1 MLCMA
6 WIRQVAGMNNIFSE
20 VYGTYYNIVAKILGQ
35 AVSGGLTM
43 EQLKR
48 IVYKEGYE
56 ESALELL
63 PALQDENWHFLTKEL
78 KTPLKHRPT
87 MPLTL
92 LQKRW
97 IKAMLLDERVRLFFT
112 DAELAEE
119 EKALQEVEPLY
130 RPEQFVFFDRFVD
143 GDDYKSARYREN
155 FRQILQAIKEHAAI
169 DASYRTNKD
178 NVIVWTDLVPM
189 ALEYS
194 AKDDKFRLQGMAGSR
209 HVTLNLGKV
218 ITVELGEAV
227 GKEPPQIAAPQEKL
241 VLELVD
247 ERHTMMRA
255 LMHFSDLAKETE
267 KLDDTHYLLTVFYDK
282 NDETEM
288 VYRVLSFGPTMKVRE
303 PECFV
308 ELLKERLQEQLGI
321 RSSNKRGLASILT

>member
-1 MLCMA
+1 MSD
-6 WIRQVAGMNNIFSE
+6 IFSE
-20 VYGTYYNIVAKILGQ
+20 VYGTYYNIVADILGK
-35 AVSGGLTM
+35 AASDGLTL

-48 IVYKEGYE
+48 IVYKDGYE

-63 PALQDENWHFLTKEL
+63 PALTDERWLLLTKEI
-78 KTPLKHRPT
+78 KTPLIHKPS

-92 LQKRW
+92 LQKKW
-97 IKAMLLDERVRLFFT
+97 LKALLLDERVRLFFT
-112 DAELAEE
+112 DDELANE
-119 EKALQEVEPLY
+119 EKALEDVEPLY

-143 GDDYKSARYREN
+143 GDDYKSVRYREN
-155 FRQILQAIKEHAAI
+155 FRQILQAVKDHLAI

-178 NVIVWTDLVPM
+178 NVIVWTNLVPIT
-189 ALEYS
+189 LEYS

-209 HVTLNLGKV
+209 HVTLNLGKI
-218 ITVELGEAV
+218 ITVELGEPLAEELPLV
-227 GKEPPQIAAPQEKL
+227 SVSQEKL

-267 KLDDTHYLLTVFYDK
+267 KLDDTHYLLTVYYDK

>member
-1 MLCMA
+1 MSD
-6 WIRQVAGMNNIFSE
+6 IFSE
-20 VYGTYYNIVAKILGQ
+20 VYGTYYNIVADILGK
-35 AVSGGLTM
+35 ATRDGLTL

-48 IVYKEGYE
+48 IVYKDGYE

-63 PALQDENWHFLTKEL
+63 PALTDERWLLLTKEI
-78 KTPLKHRPT
+78 KTPLIHKPS

-92 LQKRW
+92 LQKKW
-97 IKAMLLDERVRLFFT
+97 LKALLLDERVRLFFT
-112 DAELAEE
+112 DDELANE
-119 EKALQEVEPLY
+119 EKALEDVEPLY
-130 RPEQFVFFDRFVD
+130 RPELFVFFDRFVD
-143 GDDYKSARYREN
+143 GDDYKSVRYREN
-155 FRQILQAIKEHAAI
+155 FRQILQAVKDHLAI

-178 NVIVWTDLVPM
+178 NVIVWTNLVPIT
-189 ALEYS
+189 LEYS

-209 HVTLNLGKV
+209 HVTLNLGKI
-218 ITVELGEAV
+218 ITVELGEPLAEELPLV
-227 GKEPPQIAAPQEKL
+227 SVSQEKL

-267 KLDDTHYLLTVFYDK
+267 KLDDTHYLLTVYYDK

-308 ELLKERLQEQLGI
+308 ELLKERLKEQMQ
-321 RSSNKRGLASILT
+321 AAQ

>member
-1 MLCMA
+1 MSD
-6 WIRQVAGMNNIFSE
+6 IFSE
-20 VYGTYYNIVAKILGQ
+20 VYGTYYNIVADILGK
-35 AVSGGLTM
+35 AASDGLTL

-56 ESALELL
+56 ESGLELL
-63 PALQDENWHFLTKEL
+63 PALTDERWTLLNKEL
-78 KTPLKHRPT
+78 KTPLKNKPS

-92 LQKRW
+92 LQKQW
-97 IKAMLLDERVRLFFT
+97 LKAVLLDERVRLFFT
-112 DAELAEE
+112 DEELANE
-119 EKALQEVEPLY
+119 EKALEDVEPLY

-143 GDDYKSARYREN
+143 GDDYKSVRYREN
-155 FRQILQAIKEHAAI
+155 FRQILQAVKDHLAI

-178 NVIVWTDLVPM
+178 NVIVWTNLVPIT
-189 ALEYS
+189 LEYS

-209 HVTLNLGKV
+209 HVTLNLGKI
-218 ITVELGEAV
+218 ITVELGEPLAEELPLV
-227 GKEPPQIAAPQEKL
+227 SVSQEKL

-308 ELLKERLQEQLGI
+308 ELLKERLKEQLRI
-321 RSSNKRGLASILT
+321 RSTN

>member
-1 MLCMA
+1 MSD
-6 WIRQVAGMNNIFSE
+6 IFSE
-20 VYGTYYNIVAKILGQ
+20 VYGTYYNIVADILGK
-35 AVSGGLTM
+35 AASDGLTL

-48 IVYKEGYE
+48 VVYKEGYE
-56 ESALELL
+56 ESGLELL
-63 PALQDENWHFLTKEL
+63 PALTDEKWLLLTKEI
-78 KTPLKHRPT
+78 KTPLRHKPS

-92 LQKRW
+92 LQKQW
-97 IKAMLLDERVRLFFT
+97 LKAVLLDERVRLFFT
-112 DAELAEE
+112 DDELANE
-119 EKALQEVEPLY
+119 EKALEDVEPLY

-143 GDDYKSARYREN
+143 GDAYKSARYREN
-155 FRQILQAIKEHAAI
+155 FRQILQAIKDHTAI

-178 NVIVWTDLVPM
+178 NVIVWTNLVPIT
-189 ALEYS
+189 LEYS

-209 HVTLNLGKV
+209 HVTLNLGKI
-218 ITVELGEAV
+218 ITVELGEPLE
-227 GKEPPQIAAPQEKL
+227 KELPLISASQEKL

-282 NDETEM
+282 SDETEM

-308 ELLKERLQEQLGI
+308 ELLKERLKEQMQ
-321 RSSNKRGLASILT
+321 AAQ

>member
-1 MLCMA
+1 MSD
-6 WIRQVAGMNNIFSE
+6 IFSE

-35 AVSGGLTM
+35 AVSGGLTL
-43 EQLKR
+43 EQLQR

-56 ESALELL
+56 ESALEFL
-63 PALQDENWHFLTKEL
+63 PALQDGSWLLLTKDF
-78 KTPLKHRPT
+78 KTPLKHKPT

-97 IKAMLLDERVRLFFT
+97 LKALLLDERVRLFFT

-143 GDDYKSARYREN
+143 GDDYKNTRYREN
-155 FRQILQAIKEHAAI
+155 FQQIMQAIKQRVAI

-178 NVIVWTDLVPM
+178 NVIVWTNLVPM
-189 ALEYS
+189 TLEYS
-194 AKDDKFRLQGMAGSR
+194 AKDDKFRLQGMAGAR
-209 HVTLNLGKV
+209 HVTLNLGKI
-218 ITVELGEAV
+218 ITVELGEPLE
-227 GKEPPQIAAPQEKL
+227 KEPPQHAVPQEKL

-267 KLDDTHYLLTVFYDK
+267 KLDDTHYLLTVYYDK
-282 NDETEM
+282 SDETEM
-288 VYRVLSFGPTMKVRE
+288 VYRVLSFGPTMKVKE
-303 PECFV
+303 PEGFV
-308 ELLKERLQEQLGI
+308 ELVKERLTEQMRVG
-321 RSSNKRGLASILT
+321 R

>member
-1 MLCMA
+1 MSD
-6 WIRQVAGMNNIFSE
+6 IFSE
-20 VYGTYYNIVAKILGQ
+20 VYGTYYNIVADILGK
-35 AVSGGLTM
+35 AASDGLTL

-56 ESALELL
+56 ESGLELL
-63 PALQDENWHFLTKEL
+63 PALTHERWTLLNKEL
-78 KTPLKHRPT
+78 KTPLKNKPS

-92 LQKRW
+92 LQKQW
-97 IKAMLLDERVRLFFT
+97 LKALLLDERVRLFFT
-112 DAELAEE
+112 DEELANE
-119 EKALQEVEPLY
+119 EKALEDVEPLY

-143 GDDYKSARYREN
+143 GDAYKSARYREN
-155 FRQILQAIKEHAAI
+155 FRQILQAIKDHTAI

-178 NVIVWTDLVPM
+178 NVIVWTNLVPIT
-189 ALEYS
+189 LEYS

-209 HVTLNLGKV
+209 HVTLNLGKI
-218 ITVELGEAV
+218 ITVELGEPLAEELPLV
-227 GKEPPQIAAPQEKL
+227 SVSQEKL

-267 KLDDTHYLLTVFYDK
+267 KLDDTHYLLTVYYDK

-303 PECFV
+303 PEYFV
-308 ELLKERLQEQLGI
+308 ELLKERLKEQLGI
-321 RSSNKRGLASILT
+321 RSTN

>member
-1 MLCMA
+1 MSN
-6 WIRQVAGMNNIFSE
+6 VFSE

-35 AVSGGLTM
+35 AVSGGLTL

-63 PALQDENWHFLTKEL
+63 PALEDESWLLLTKDF
-78 KTPLKHRPT
+78 KTPLQYKPT

-97 IKAMLLDERVRLFFT
+97 LKALLLDERVRLFFT

-143 GDDYKSARYREN
+143 GDDYKNARYREN
-155 FRQILQAIKEHAAI
+155 FQQIMQAIKQRVAV

-178 NVIVWTDLVPM
+178 NVIVWTNLVPM
-189 ALEYS
+189 DLEYS
-194 AKDDKFRLQGMAGSR
+194 AKDDKFRLQGMAGAR
-209 HVTLNLGKV
+209 HVTLNLGKI
-218 ITVELGEAV
+218 ITVELGEPLEQELPLISAS
-227 GKEPPQIAAPQEKL
+227 QEKL

-267 KLDDTHYLLTVFYDK
+267 KIDDTHYLLTVYYDK

-308 ELLKERLQEQLGI
+308 ELLKERLKEQMQ
-321 RSSNKRGLASILT
+321 AAQ

>member
-1 MLCMA
+1 MS
-6 WIRQVAGMNNIFSE
+6 NIFSE

-35 AVSGGLTM
+35 AVSGGLTL
-43 EQLKR
+43 EQLQR

-56 ESALELL
+56 ESALEFL
-63 PALQDENWHFLTKEL
+63 PALQDGSWLLLTKDF
-78 KTPLKHRPT
+78 KTPLKHKPT

-97 IKAMLLDERVRLFFT
+97 LKALLLDERVRLFFT

-143 GDDYKSARYREN
+143 GDDYKNTRYREN
-155 FRQILQAIKEHAAI
+155 FQQIMQAIKQRVAI

-178 NVIVWTDLVPM
+178 NVIVWTNLVPM
-189 ALEYS
+189 TLEYS
-194 AKDDKFRLQGMAGSR
+194 AKDDKFRLQGMAGAR
-209 HVTLNLGKV
+209 HVTLNLGKI
-218 ITVELGEAV
+218 ITVELGEPLE
-227 GKEPPQIAAPQEKL
+227 KEPPQHAVPQEKL

-267 KLDDTHYLLTVFYDK
+267 KLDDTHYLLTVYYDK
-282 NDETEM
+282 SDETEM
-288 VYRVLSFGPTMKVRE
+288 VYRVLSFGPTMKVKE
-303 PECFV
+303 PEGFV
-308 ELLKERLQEQLGI
+308 ELVKERLTEQMRVG
-321 RSSNKRGLASILT
+321 R

>member
-1 MLCMA
+1 MSD
-6 WIRQVAGMNNIFSE
+6 IFSE
-20 VYGTYYNIVAKILGQ
+20 VYGTYYNIVADILGK
-35 AVSGGLTM
+35 AASDGLTL

-56 ESALELL
+56 ESGLELL
-63 PALQDENWHFLTKEL
+63 PALTDERWTLLNKEL
-78 KTPLKHRPT
+78 KTPLKNKPS

-92 LQKRW
+92 LQKQW
-97 IKAMLLDERVRLFFT
+97 LKAVLLDERVRLFFT
-112 DAELAEE
+112 DEELANE
-119 EKALQEVEPLY
+119 EKALEDVEPLY

-143 GDDYKSARYREN
+143 GDAYKSARYREN
-155 FRQILQAIKEHAAI
+155 FRQILQAIKDHTAI

-178 NVIVWTDLVPM
+178 NVIVWTNLVPIT
-189 ALEYS
+189 LEYS

-209 HVTLNLGKV
+209 HVTLNLGKI
-218 ITVELGEAV
+218 ITVELGEPLTEELPLV
-227 GKEPPQIAAPQEKL
+227 SVSQEKL

-267 KLDDTHYLLTVFYDK
+267 KLDDTHYLLTVYYDK

-308 ELLKERLQEQLGI
+308 KLLKERLKEQLGI
-321 RSSNKRGLASILT
+321 RSTN

>member
-1 MLCMA
+1 MSD
-6 WIRQVAGMNNIFSE
+6 IFSE
-20 VYGTYYNIVAKILGQ
+20 VYGTYYNIVADILGK
-35 AVSGGLTM
+35 AASDGLTL

-48 IVYKEGYE
+48 IVYKDGYE

-63 PALQDENWHFLTKEL
+63 PALTDERWLLLTKEI
-78 KTPLKHRPT
+78 KTPLIHKPS

-92 LQKRW
+92 LQKKW
-97 IKAMLLDERVRLFFT
+97 LKALLLDERVRLFFT
-112 DAELAEE
+112 DDELANE
-119 EKALQEVEPLY
+119 EKALEDVEPLY

-143 GDDYKSARYREN
+143 GDAYKSARYREN
-155 FRQILQAIKEHAAI
+155 FRQILQAIKDHTAI

-178 NVIVWTDLVPM
+178 NVIVWTNLVPIT
-189 ALEYS
+189 LEYS

-209 HVTLNLGKV
+209 HVTLNLGKI
-218 ITVELGEAV
+218 ITVELGEPLAEELPLV
-227 GKEPPQIAAPQEKL
+227 SVSQEKL

-267 KLDDTHYLLTVFYDK
+267 KLDDTHYLLTVYYDK

-308 ELLKERLQEQLGI
+308 ELLKERLKEQMQ
-321 RSSNKRGLASILT
+321 AAQ

>member
-1 MLCMA
+1 MSD
-6 WIRQVAGMNNIFSE
+6 IFSE
-20 VYGTYYNIVAKILGQ
+20 VYGTYYNIVADILGK
-35 AVSGGLTM
+35 AASDGLTL

-56 ESALELL
+56 ESGLELL
-63 PALQDENWHFLTKEL
+63 PALTDEKWLLLTKEI
-78 KTPLKHRPT
+78 KTPLIHKPS

-92 LQKRW
+92 LQKKW
-97 IKAMLLDERVRLFFT
+97 LKALLLDERVRLFFT
-112 DAELAEE
+112 DDELANE
-119 EKALQEVEPLY
+119 EKALEDVEPLY

-143 GDDYKSARYREN
+143 GDDYKSERYREN
-155 FRQILQAIKEHAAI
+155 FRHILQAIKEHAAI
-169 DASYRTNKD
+169 NASYRTNKD
-178 NVIVWTDLVPM
+178 NVIVWTNLVPIT
-189 ALEYS
+189 LEYS

-209 HVTLNLGKV
+209 HVTLNLGKI
-218 ITVELGEAV
+218 ITVELGEPLAEELPLV
-227 GKEPPQIAAPQEKL
+227 SVSQEKL

-267 KLDDTHYLLTVFYDK
+267 KLDDMHYLLTVYYDK

-308 ELLKERLQEQLGI
+308 ELLKERLKEQLGI
-321 RSSNKRGLASILT
+321 RSTN

>member
-1 MLCMA
+1 MSD
-6 WIRQVAGMNNIFSE
+6 IFSE
-20 VYGTYYNIVAKILGQ
+20 VYGTYYNIVADILGK
-35 AVSGGLTM
+35 AASDGLTL

-56 ESALELL
+56 ESGLELL
-63 PALQDENWHFLTKEL
+63 PALTDERWTLLNKEL
-78 KTPLKHRPT
+78 KTPLKNKPS

-92 LQKRW
+92 LQKQW
-97 IKAMLLDERVRLFFT
+97 LKALLLDERVRLFFT
-112 DAELAEE
+112 DEELANE
-119 EKALQEVEPLY
+119 EKALEDVEPLY

-143 GDDYKSARYREN
+143 GDAYKSARYREN
-155 FRQILQAIKEHAAI
+155 FRQILQAIKDHTAI

-178 NVIVWTDLVPM
+178 NVIVWTNLVPIT
-189 ALEYS
+189 LEYS

-209 HVTLNLGKV
+209 HVTLNLGKI
-218 ITVELGEAV
+218 ITVELGEPLAEELPLV
-227 GKEPPQIAAPQEKL
+227 SVSQEKL

-267 KLDDTHYLLTVFYDK
+267 KLDDTHYLLTIFYDK
-282 NDETEM
+282 NDATEM

-308 ELLKERLQEQLGI
+308 KLLKERLKEQLGI
-321 RSSNKRGLASILT
+321 RSTN

>member
-1 MLCMA
+1 MS
-6 WIRQVAGMNNIFSE
+6 NIFSE

-35 AVSGGLTM
+35 AVSGGLTL
-43 EQLKR
+43 EQLQR

-56 ESALELL
+56 ESALEFL
-63 PALQDENWHFLTKEL
+63 PALQDGSWLLLTKDF
-78 KTPLKHRPT
+78 KTPLKHKPT

-97 IKAMLLDERVRLFFT
+97 LKALLLDERVRLFFT

-143 GDDYKSARYREN
+143 GDDYKNTRYREN
-155 FRQILQAIKEHAAI
+155 FQQIMQAIKQRVAI

-178 NVIVWTDLVPM
+178 NVIVWTNLVPM
-189 ALEYS
+189 TLEYS
-194 AKDDKFRLQGMAGSR
+194 AKDDKFRLQGMAGAR
-209 HVTLNLGKV
+209 HVTLNLGKI
-218 ITVELGEAV
+218 ITVELGEPLE
-227 GKEPPQIAAPQEKL
+227 KEPPQHAVPQEKL

-267 KLDDTHYLLTVFYDK
+267 KLDATHYLLTVHYDK
-282 NDETEM
+282 SDDTEI
-288 VYRVLSFGPTMKVRE
+288 VYRVLSFGPTMKVKE
-303 PECFV
+303 PEGFV
-308 ELLKERLQEQLGI
+308 ELVKERLTEQMRVG
-321 RSSNKRGLASILT
+321 R

>member
-1 MLCMA
+1 MS
-6 WIRQVAGMNNIFSE
+6 NIFSE

-35 AVSGGLTM
+35 AVSGGLTL
-43 EQLKR
+43 EQLQR

-63 PALQDENWHFLTKEL
+63 PALQDGSWLLLTKDF
-78 KTPLKHRPT
+78 KTPLQYKPT

-92 LQKRW
+92 LQTRW
-97 IKAMLLDERVRLFFT
+97 LKALLLDERVRLFFT

-143 GDDYKSARYREN
+143 GDDYKNTRYREN
-155 FRQILQAIKEHAAI
+155 FQQIMQAIKQRVAI

-178 NVIVWTDLVPM
+178 NVIVWTNLVPM
-189 ALEYS
+189 TLEYS
-194 AKDDKFRLQGMAGSR
+194 AKDDKFRLQGMAGAR
-209 HVTLNLGKV
+209 HVTLNLGKI
-218 ITVELGEAV
+218 ITVELGEPLE
-227 GKEPPQIAAPQEKL
+227 KEPPQHAVPQEKL

-267 KLDDTHYLLTVFYDK
+267 KLDDTHYLLTVYYDK
-282 NDETEM
+282 SDETEM
-288 VYRVLSFGPTMKVRE
+288 VYRVLSFGPTMKVKE
-303 PECFV
+303 PEGFV
-308 ELLKERLQEQLGI
+308 ELVKERLTEQMRVG
-321 RSSNKRGLASILT
+321 R

>member
-1 MLCMA
+1 MS
-6 WIRQVAGMNNIFSE
+6 NIFSE

-35 AVSGGLTM
+35 AVSGGLTL
-43 EQLKR
+43 EQLQR

-56 ESALELL
+56 ESALEFL
-63 PALQDENWHFLTKEL
+63 PALQDGSWLLLTKDF
-78 KTPLKHRPT
+78 KTPLKHKPT

-97 IKAMLLDERVRLFFT
+97 LKALLLDERVRLFFT

-143 GDDYKSARYREN
+143 VYDYKNTRYLEN
-155 FRQILQAIKEHAAI
+155 FHQIMQAIKQRVAI
-169 DASYRTNKD
+169 DTSYRTNKD
-178 NVIVWTDLVPM
+178 NVIVWTNLVPM
-189 ALEYS
+189 TLEYS
-194 AKDDKFRLQGMAGSR
+194 AKDDKFRLQGMAGAR
-209 HVTLNLGKV
+209 HVTLNLGKI
-218 ITVELGEAV
+218 ITVELGEPLE
-227 GKEPPQIAAPQEKL
+227 KEPPQHAVPQEKL

-267 KLDDTHYLLTVFYDK
+267 KLDDTHYLLTVYYDK
-282 NDETEM
+282 SDETEM
-288 VYRVLSFGPTMKVRE
+288 VYRVLSFGPTMKVKE
-303 PECFV
+303 PEGFV
-308 ELLKERLQEQLGI
+308 ELVKERLTEQMRVG
-321 RSSNKRGLASILT
+321 R

>member
-1 MLCMA
+1 MSD
-6 WIRQVAGMNNIFSE
+6 IFSE
-20 VYGTYYNIVAKILGQ
+20 VYGTYYNIVADILGK
-35 AVSGGLTM
+35 AASDGLTL

-56 ESALELL
+56 ESGLELL
-63 PALQDENWHFLTKEL
+63 PALTDERWTLLNKEL
-78 KTPLKHRPT
+78 KTPLKNKPS

-92 LQKRW
+92 LQKQW
-97 IKAMLLDERVRLFFT
+97 LKALLLDERVRLFFT
-112 DAELAEE
+112 DEELANE
-119 EKALQEVEPLY
+119 EKALEDVEPLY

-143 GDDYKSARYREN
+143 GDAYKSARYREN
-155 FRQILQAIKEHAAI
+155 FRQILQAIKDHTAI

-178 NVIVWTDLVPM
+178 NVIVWTNLVPIT
-189 ALEYS
+189 LEYS

-209 HVTLNLGKV
+209 HVTLNLGKI
-218 ITVELGEAV
+218 ITVELGEPLAEELPLV
-227 GKEPPQIAAPQEKL
+227 SVSQEKL

-255 LMHFSDLAKETE
+255 LMHFYDLAKETE
-267 KLDDTHYLLTVFYDK
+267 KLDDTHYLLTVYYDK

-308 ELLKERLQEQLGI
+308 ELLKERLKEQMQ
-321 RSSNKRGLASILT
+321 AAQ

>member
-1 MLCMA
+1 MSD
-6 WIRQVAGMNNIFSE
+6 IFSE
-20 VYGTYYNIVAKILGQ
+20 VYGTYYNIVADILGK
-35 AVSGGLTM
+35 AASDGLTL

-56 ESALELL
+56 ESGLELL
-63 PALQDENWHFLTKEL
+63 PALTDERWTLLNKEL
-78 KTPLKHRPT
+78 KTPLKNKPS

-92 LQKRW
+92 LQKQW
-97 IKAMLLDERVRLFFT
+97 LKALLLDERVRLFFT
-112 DAELAEE
+112 DEELANE
-119 EKALQEVEPLY
+119 EKALEDVEPLY

-143 GDDYKSARYREN
+143 GDAYKSARYREN
-155 FRQILQAIKEHAAI
+155 FRQILQAIKDHTAI

-178 NVIVWTDLVPM
+178 NVIVWTNLVPIT
-189 ALEYS
+189 LEYS

-209 HVTLNLGKV
+209 HVTLNLGKI
-218 ITVELGEAV
+218 ITVELGEPLAEELPLV
-227 GKEPPQIAAPQEKL
+227 SVSQEKL

-267 KLDDTHYLLTVFYDK
+267 KLDDTHYLLTVYYDK

-308 ELLKERLQEQLGI
+308 ELLKERLKEQLGI
-321 RSSNKRGLASILT
+321 RSTN

>member
-1 MLCMA
+1 MSD
-6 WIRQVAGMNNIFSE
+6 IFSE

-35 AVSGGLTM
+35 AVSGGLTL

-63 PALQDENWHFLTKEL
+63 PALEDESWLLLTKDF
-78 KTPLKHRPT
+78 KTPLQYKPT

-97 IKAMLLDERVRLFFT
+97 LKALLLDERVRLFFT

-143 GDDYKSARYREN
+143 GDDYKNARYREN
-155 FRQILQAIKEHAAI
+155 FQQIMQAIKQRVAV

-178 NVIVWTDLVPM
+178 NVIVWTNLVPM
-189 ALEYS
+189 DLEYS
-194 AKDDKFRLQGMAGSR
+194 AKDDKFRLQCMAGVR
-209 HVTLNLGKV
+209 HVTLNLGKI
-218 ITVELGEAV
+218 ITVELGEPLE
-227 GKEPPQIAAPQEKL
+227 KEPPQHAVPQEKL

-267 KLDDTHYLLTVFYDK
+267 KLDDTHYLLTVYYDK
-282 NDETEM
+282 SDETEM
-288 VYRVLSFGPTMKVRE
+288 VYRVLSFGPTMKVKE
-303 PECFV
+303 PEGFV
-308 ELLKERLQEQLGI
+308 ELVKERLTEQMGLG
-321 RSSNKRGLASILT
+321 R

>member
-1 MLCMA
+1 M
-6 WIRQVAGMNNIFSE
+6 
-20 VYGTYYNIVAKILGQ
+20 
-35 AVSGGLTM
+35 
-43 EQLKR
+43 
-48 IVYKEGYE
+48 
-56 ESALELL
+56 
-63 PALQDENWHFLTKEL
+63 TKDI
-78 KTPLKHRPT
+78 KTPLIHKPS

-92 LQKRW
+92 LQNKW
-97 IKAMLLDERVRLFFT
+97 LKALLLDERVRLFFT
-112 DAELAEE
+112 DDELANE
-119 EKALQEVEPLY
+119 EKAPEDVEPLY

-143 GDDYKSARYREN
+143 GDDYKSVRYREN
-155 FRQILQAIKEHAAI
+155 FRQILCAIKEHTAI

-178 NVIVWTDLVPM
+178 NVIVWTNFVPIT
-189 ALEYS
+189 LEYS

-209 HVTLNLGKV
+209 HVTLNLGKI
-218 ITVELGEAV
+218 ITVELGEPLAEELPLV
-227 GKEPPQIAAPQEKL
+227 SVSQEKL

-267 KLDDTHYLLTVFYDK
+267 KLDDTHYLLTVYYDK

-308 ELLKERLQEQLGI
+308 KLLKERLKEQLGI
-321 RSSNKRGLASILT
+321 RSTN

>member
-1 MLCMA
+1 MSD
-6 WIRQVAGMNNIFSE
+6 IFSE
-20 VYGTYYNIVAKILGQ
+20 VYGTYYNIVADILGK
-35 AVSGGLTM
+35 AASDGLTL

-48 IVYKEGYE
+48 IVYKDGYE

-63 PALQDENWHFLTKEL
+63 PALTDERWLLLTKEI
-78 KTPLKHRPT
+78 KTPLIHKPS

-92 LQKRW
+92 LQKKW
-97 IKAMLLDERVRLFFT
+97 LKALLLDERVRLFFT
-112 DAELAEE
+112 DDELANE
-119 EKALQEVEPLY
+119 EKALEDVEPLY

-143 GDDYKSARYREN
+143 GDDYKSVRYREN
-155 FRQILQAIKEHAAI
+155 FRQILQAVKDHLAI

-178 NVIVWTDLVPM
+178 NVIVWTNLVPIT
-189 ALEYS
+189 LEYS

-209 HVTLNLGKV
+209 HVTLNLGKI
-218 ITVELGEAV
+218 ITVELGEPLAEELPLV
-227 GKEPPQIAAPQEKL
+227 SVSQEKL

-267 KLDDTHYLLTVFYDK
+267 KLDDTHYLLTVYYDK

-308 ELLKERLQEQLGI
+308 ELLKERLKEQLGI
-321 RSSNKRGLASILT
+321 RSTN

>member
-1 MLCMA
+1 MSD
-6 WIRQVAGMNNIFSE
+6 IFSE
-20 VYGTYYNIVAKILGQ
+20 VYGTYYNILAKVLDQ
-35 AVSGGLTM
+35 AISGALTL
-43 EQLKR
+43 EQLRR

-63 PALQDENWHFLTKEL
+63 PPLTDERWMLLTKEL
-78 KTPLKHRPT
+78 ETPLKHRPT

-97 IKAMLLDERVRLFFT
+97 LKAMLLDERVRLFFT
-112 DAELAEE
+112 DAELADE
-119 EKALQEVEPLY
+119 EKALQDVKPLY

-155 FRQILQAIKEHAAI
+155 FRQIMQAIKGRITI

-178 NVIVWTDLVPM
+178 NVIVWTNLVPM
-189 ALEYS
+189 TLEYS
-194 AKDDKFRLQGMAGSR
+194 AKDDKFRLQGMAGAR
-209 HVTLNLGKV
+209 HVTLNLGKI
-218 ITVELGEAV
+218 ITVELGEPLE
-227 GKEPPQIAAPQEKL
+227 KEPPQHAVPQEKL

-267 KLDDTHYLLTVFYDK
+267 KLDDTHYLLTVYYDK
-282 NDETEM
+282 SDETEM
-288 VYRVLSFGPTMKVRE
+288 VYRVLSFGPTMKVKE
-303 PECFV
+303 PEGFV
-308 ELLKERLQEQLGI
+308 ELVKERLTEQMRVG
-321 RSSNKRGLASILT
+321 R

>member
-1 MLCMA
+1 MSD
-6 WIRQVAGMNNIFSE
+6 IFSE
-20 VYGTYYNIVAKILGQ
+20 VYGTYYNILAKVLDQ
-35 AVSGGLTM
+35 ATSGVLTL
-43 EQLKR
+43 EHLKR

-63 PALQDENWHFLTKEL
+63 PPLTDESWMLLTKEL
-78 KTPLKHRPT
+78 KTPLKHRPP

-97 IKAMLLDERVRLFFT
+97 LKAMLLDERVRLFFT
-112 DAELAEE
+112 DAELADE
-119 EKALQEVEPLY
+119 EKALQDVKPLY

-155 FRQILQAIKEHAAI
+155 FRQIMQAIKGRITI

-178 NVIVWTDLVPM
+178 NVIVWTNLVPLT
-189 ALEYS
+189 LEYS
-194 AKDDKFRLQGMAGSR
+194 AKDDKFRLQGMVGHK
-209 HVTLNLGKV
+209 HVTLNLGKI
-218 ITVELGEAV
+218 ITVELGDAV
-227 GKEPPQIAAPQEKL
+227 EQEHIQNTAPQEKL

-267 KLDDTHYLLTVFYDK
+267 KLDATHYLLTVHYDK
-282 NDETEM
+282 SDETEM

-308 ELLKERLQEQLGI
+308 ELLKNRLKEQLGI
-321 RSSNKRGLASILT
+321 GQ

>member
-1 MLCMA
+1 MSD
-6 WIRQVAGMNNIFSE
+6 IFSE
-20 VYGTYYNIVAKILGQ
+20 VYGTYYNIVADILGK
-35 AVSGGLTM
+35 AASDGLTL

-48 IVYKEGYE
+48 IVYKDGYE
-56 ESALELL
+56 ESGLELL
-63 PALQDENWHFLTKEL
+63 PALTDERWTLLNKEL
-78 KTPLKHRPT
+78 KTPLKNKPS

-92 LQKRW
+92 LQKQW
-97 IKAMLLDERVRLFFT
+97 LKAVLLDERVRLFFT
-112 DAELAEE
+112 DDELANE
-119 EKALQEVEPLY
+119 EKALEDVEPLY

-143 GDDYKSARYREN
+143 GDAYKSARYREN
-155 FRQILQAIKEHAAI
+155 FRQILQAIKDHTAI

-178 NVIVWTDLVPM
+178 NVIVWTNFVPIT
-189 ALEYS
+189 LEYS

-209 HVTLNLGKV
+209 HVTLNLGKI
-218 ITVELGEAV
+218 ITVELGEPLKQELPLISAS
-227 GKEPPQIAAPQEKL
+227 QEKL
-241 VLELVD
+241 VLEIVD

-308 ELLKERLQEQLGI
+308 EILKERLQEQMQ
-321 RSSNKRGLASILT
+321 AAQ

>member
-1 MLCMA
+1 MSD
-6 WIRQVAGMNNIFSE
+6 IFSE
-20 VYGTYYNIVAKILGQ
+20 VYGTYYNIVADILGK
-35 AVSGGLTM
+35 AASDGLTL

-56 ESALELL
+56 ESGLELL
-63 PALQDENWHFLTKEL
+63 PALTDERWTLLNKEL
-78 KTPLKHRPT
+78 KTPLKNKPS

-92 LQKRW
+92 LQKQW
-97 IKAMLLDERVRLFFT
+97 LKAVLLDERVRLFFT
-112 DAELAEE
+112 DDELANE
-119 EKALQEVEPLY
+119 EKALEDVEPLY

-143 GDDYKSARYREN
+143 GDAYKSARYREN
-155 FRQILQAIKEHAAI
+155 FRQILQAIKDHTAI

-178 NVIVWTDLVPM
+178 NVIVWTNLVPIT
-189 ALEYS
+189 LEYS

-209 HVTLNLGKV
+209 HVTLNLGKI
-218 ITVELGEAV
+218 ITVELGEPLAEELPLV
-227 GKEPPQIAAPQEKL
+227 SVSQEKL

-267 KLDDTHYLLTVFYDK
+267 KLDDTHYLLTVYYDK

-308 ELLKERLQEQLGI
+308 ELLKERLKEQLGI
-321 RSSNKRGLASILT
+321 RSTN

>member
-1 MLCMA
+1 MSD
-6 WIRQVAGMNNIFSE
+6 IFSE
-20 VYGTYYNIVAKILGQ
+20 VYGTYYNIVADILGK
-35 AVSGGLTM
+35 AASDGLTL

-56 ESALELL
+56 ESGLELL
-63 PALQDENWHFLTKEL
+63 PALTDERWTLLNKEL
-78 KTPLKHRPT
+78 KTPLKNKPS

-92 LQKRW
+92 LQKQW
-97 IKAMLLDERVRLFFT
+97 LKALLLDERVRLF
-112 DAELAEE
+112 LADE
-119 EKALQEVEPLY
+119 EKALEDVEPLY

-143 GDDYKSARYREN
+143 GDAYKSARYREN
-155 FRQILQAIKEHAAI
+155 FRQILQAIKDHTAI

-178 NVIVWTDLVPM
+178 NVIVWTNLVPIT
-189 ALEYS
+189 LEYS

-209 HVTLNLGKV
+209 HVTLNLGKI
-218 ITVELGEAV
+218 ITVELGEPLEQELPLISAS
-227 GKEPPQIAAPQEKL
+227 QEKL

-267 KLDDTHYLLTVFYDK
+267 KIDDTHYLLTVYYDK

-308 ELLKERLQEQLGI
+308 ELLKERLKEQMQ
-321 RSSNKRGLASILT
+321 AAQ

>member
-1 MLCMA
+1 MSD
-6 WIRQVAGMNNIFSE
+6 IFSE
-20 VYGTYYNIVAKILGQ
+20 VYGTYYNIVADILGK
-35 AVSGGLTM
+35 AASDGLTL

-56 ESALELL
+56 ESGLELL
-63 PALQDENWHFLTKEL
+63 PALTDERWTLLNKEL
-78 KTPLKHRPT
+78 KTPLKNKPS

-92 LQKRW
+92 LQKQW
-97 IKAMLLDERVRLFFT
+97 LKALLLDERVRLFFT
-112 DAELAEE
+112 DEELANE
-119 EKALQEVEPLY
+119 EKALEDVEPLY
-130 RPEQFVFFDRFVD
+130 RPEQFAFFDRFVD
-143 GDDYKSARYREN
+143 GDAYKSARYREN
-155 FRQILQAIKEHAAI
+155 FRQILQAIKDHTAI

-178 NVIVWTDLVPM
+178 NVIVWTNFVPIT
-189 ALEYS
+189 LEYS

-209 HVTLNLGKV
+209 HVTLNLGKI
-218 ITVELGEAV
+218 ITVELGEPLKQELPLISAS
-227 GKEPPQIAAPQEKL
+227 QEKL

-267 KLDDTHYLLTVFYDK
+267 KIDDTHYLLTVYYDK

-308 ELLKERLQEQLGI
+308 ELLKERLKEQMQ
-321 RSSNKRGLASILT
+321 AAQ

>member
-1 MLCMA
+1 MSD
-6 WIRQVAGMNNIFSE
+6 IFSE
-20 VYGTYYNIVAKILGQ
+20 VYGTYYNIVADILGK
-35 AVSGGLTM
+35 AASDGLTL

-56 ESALELL
+56 ESGLELL
-63 PALQDENWHFLTKEL
+63 PALTDERWTLLNKEL
-78 KTPLKHRPT
+78 KTPLKNKPS

-92 LQKRW
+92 LQKQW
-97 IKAMLLDERVRLFFT
+97 LKALLLDERVRLFFT
-112 DAELAEE
+112 DEELANE
-119 EKALQEVEPLY
+119 EKALEDVEPLY

-143 GDDYKSARYREN
+143 GDAYKSARYREN
-155 FRQILQAIKEHAAI
+155 FRQILQAIKDHTAI

-178 NVIVWTDLVPM
+178 NVIVWTNLVPIT
-189 ALEYS
+189 LEYS

-209 HVTLNLGKV
+209 HVTLNLGKI
-218 ITVELGEAV
+218 ITVELGEPLAEELPLV
-227 GKEPPQIAAPQEKL
+227 SVSQEKL

-267 KLDDTHYLLTVFYDK
+267 KLDDTHYLLTVYYDK

-308 ELLKERLQEQLGI
+308 ELLKERLKEQLGI
-321 RSSNKRGLASILT
+321 RSKN

>member
-1 MLCMA
+1 MSD
-6 WIRQVAGMNNIFSE
+6 IFSE
-20 VYGTYYNIVAKILGQ
+20 VYGTYYNIVADILGK
-35 AVSGGLTM
+35 AASDGLTL

-48 IVYKEGYE
+48 IVYKDGYE

-63 PALQDENWHFLTKEL
+63 PALTDERWLLLTKEI
-78 KTPLKHRPT
+78 KTPLIHKPS

-92 LQKRW
+92 LQKKW
-97 IKAMLLDERVRLFFT
+97 LKALLLDERVRLFFT
-112 DAELAEE
+112 DDELANE
-119 EKALQEVEPLY
+119 EKALEDVEPLY

-143 GDDYKSARYREN
+143 GDAYKSARYREN
-155 FRQILQAIKEHAAI
+155 FRQILQAIKDHTAI

-178 NVIVWTDLVPM
+178 NVIVWTNLVPIT
-189 ALEYS
+189 LEYS

-209 HVTLNLGKV
+209 HVTLNLGKI
-218 ITVELGEAV
+218 ITVELGEPLAEELPLV
-227 GKEPPQIAAPQEKL
+227 SVSQEKL

-267 KLDDTHYLLTVFYDK
+267 KLDDTHYLLTVYYDK

-308 ELLKERLQEQLGI
+308 ELLKERLKEQLGI
-321 RSSNKRGLASILT
+321 RSKN

>member
-1 MLCMA
+1 M
-6 WIRQVAGMNNIFSE
+6 GTSDIFSE
-20 VYGTYYNIVAKILGQ
+20 VYGTYYNIVADILGK
-35 AVSGGLTM
+35 AASDGLTL

-56 ESALELL
+56 ESGLELL
-63 PALQDENWHFLTKEL
+63 PALTDERWTLLNKEL
-78 KTPLKHRPT
+78 KTPLKNKPS

-92 LQKRW
+92 LQKQW
-97 IKAMLLDERVRLFFT
+97 LKALLLDERVRLFFT
-112 DAELAEE
+112 DEELANE
-119 EKALQEVEPLY
+119 EKALEDVEPLY

-143 GDDYKSARYREN
+143 GDAYKSARYREN
-155 FRQILQAIKEHAAI
+155 FRQILQAIKDHTAI

-178 NVIVWTDLVPM
+178 NVIVWTNLVPM
-189 ALEYS
+189 TLEYS
-194 AKDDKFRLQGMAGSR
+194 AKDDKFRLQGMVG
-209 HVTLNLGKV
+209 HKQVTLNLAKI
-218 ITVELGEAV
+218 ITVELGGPWE
-227 GKEPPQIAAPQEKL
+227 KELPQAALPQEKL

-267 KLDDTHYLLTVFYDK
+267 KLDETHYLLTVFYDK

-303 PECFV
+303 PEGFV
-308 ELLKERLQEQLGI
+308 ELIKERLKEQLGI
-321 RSSNKRGLASILT
+321 RSLN

>member
-1 MLCMA
+1 MSD
-6 WIRQVAGMNNIFSE
+6 IFSE
-20 VYGTYYNIVAKILGQ
+20 VYGTYYNIVADILGK
-35 AVSGGLTM
+35 AASDGLTL

-56 ESALELL
+56 ESGLELL
-63 PALQDENWHFLTKEL
+63 PALTDERWTLLNKEL
-78 KTPLKHRPT
+78 KTPLKNKPS

-92 LQKRW
+92 LQKQCL
-97 IKAMLLDERVRLFFT
+97 KALLLDERVRLFFT
-112 DAELAEE
+112 DDELANE
-119 EKALQEVEPLY
+119 EKALEDVEPLY

-143 GDDYKSARYREN
+143 GDNYKSARYREN
-155 FRQILQAIKEHAAI
+155 FRQILQAIKDHLAI
-169 DASYRTNKD
+169 DVSYRTNKD
-178 NVIVWTDLVPM
+178 NVIVWTNLVPIT
-189 ALEYS
+189 LEYS

-209 HVTLNLGKV
+209 HVTLNLGKI
-218 ITVELGEAV
+218 ITVELGEPLEQELPLISAS
-227 GKEPPQIAAPQEKL
+227 QEKL

-267 KLDDTHYLLTVFYDK
+267 KIDDTHYLLTVYYDK

-308 ELLKERLQEQLGI
+308 ELLKERLKEQMQ
-321 RSSNKRGLASILT
+321 AAQ

>member
-1 MLCMA
+1 MSD
-6 WIRQVAGMNNIFSE
+6 IFSE
-20 VYGTYYNIVAKILGQ
+20 VYGTYYNIVADILGK
-35 AVSGGLTM
+35 AASDGLTL

-56 ESALELL
+56 ESGLELL
-63 PALQDENWHFLTKEL
+63 PALTDERWTLLNKEL
-78 KTPLKHRPT
+78 KTPLRHKPS

-97 IKAMLLDERVRLFFT
+97 LKAVLLDERVRLFFT
-112 DAELAEE
+112 DEELANE
-119 EKALQEVEPLY
+119 EKALEDVEPLY

-143 GDDYKSARYREN
+143 GDAYKSARYREN
-155 FRQILQAIKEHAAI
+155 FCQILQAIKDHTAI

-178 NVIVWTDLVPM
+178 NVIVWTNLVPM

-209 HVTLNLGKV
+209 HVTLNLGKI
-218 ITVELGEAV
+218 ITVELGEPLAEELPLV
-227 GKEPPQIAAPQEKL
+227 SVSQEKL

-308 ELLKERLQEQLGI
+308 ELLKERLKEQLGI
-321 RSSNKRGLASILT
+321 RSTN